1 MRHFL
6 TLLLALLLTACAGG
20 AERDTSFIIPEGS
33 SVARAAAI
41 MEEAG
46 AIGDA
51 AAFLRE
57 ARLLGSDEPIKP
69 GEYEVEAGTSAL
81 DVYRLIQSGRTV
93 QRFIMI
99 PEGMPSV
106 MVHDRLMATE
116 LLTGDVPVPAE
127 GSILPDTYAYARGE
141 SRAAVVARMQAAM
154 DRAWEEASA
163 QRTPAAMVRTRAEAI
178 ALASI
183 IEKETAKPEERRR
196 VAGVYTNRLRQGMRL
211 EADPTIF
218 YHLTRGRALGRPIRA
233 SEIRAVTPYNTY
245 AMAGLPA
252 GPITNPGRAS
262 IMAALNPEAHDY
274 LFFVADGT
282 GGHIFARTYA
292 EHRANH
298 ARWREIRAQRRAE
311 ELADEAAR

>member
-1 MRHFL
+1 MRR
-6 TLLLALLLTACAGG
+6 LLAICIALLLTACAGG
-20 AERDTSFIIPEGS
+20 AERDTSFLIPEGT

-51 AAFLRE
+51 DAFLRE
-57 ARLLGSDEPIKP
+57 ARLFGSDEPIKP

-81 DVYRLIQSGRTV
+81 DVYALIQSGRTV

-127 GSILPDTYAYARGE
+127 GSILPDTYAYGRGE
-141 SRAAVVARMQAAM
+141 SRSAVVARMQAAM
-154 DRAWEEASA
+154 DRAWAEASA
-163 QRTPAAMVRTRAEAI
+163 QRSPSAMVRTRAEAM

-196 VAGVYTNRLRQGMRL
+196 VAGVYTNRLRRGMRL

-218 YHLTRGRALGRPIRA
+218 YHETRGRALGRPILR
-233 SEIRAVTPYNTY
+233 SEIRRVTPYNTY
-245 AMAGLPA
+245 AMAGLPV

-282 GGHIFARTYA
+282 GGHVFSRTNA
-292 EHRANH
+292 EHSAAH
-298 ARWREIRAQRRAE
+298 SRWREIRAQRLAEERAE
-311 ELADEAAR
+311 RP